1 MSRYSYVAS
10 RASTARPNTSPPPRA
25 TASLRSLYGSGGT
38 SKSWARPWRSST
50 STRSTFRP
58 PSARASAS
66 AAATVVLPVP
76 PFPVTTCRRTPSQSL
91 TIYEGRRRST
101 DGPSKIGEQ
110 ADRPLDAVRDEAEE
124 PAGRSAVAHPVVER
138 QRQLGDLADCQ
149 LSVDHPGL
157 VDDPTDPEQGGLG
170 VVDDRGGAVDAE
182 DPVVVERDGAAGEV
196 VGLEHAVPG
205 EGGEATELFGKLE
218 RALVVR
224 IPDDGHDEPGQQS
237 QHADDAVR
245 IGTAERVAGLDE
257 PGRVDVDPGRDIGDL
272 ATAAGH

>member
-50 STRSTFRP
+50 STRSTLRP
-58 PSARASAS
+58 PSASASAS

-76 PFPVTTCRRTPSQSL
+76 PLPVTTCRRTPSQSL
-91 TIYEGRRRST
+91 TIYEGRRPSA
-101 DGPSKIGEQ
+101 DGRSKIGEQ

-124 PAGRSAVAHPVVER
+124 PASRSAVAHPVVEG
-138 QRQLGDLADCQ
+138 QRQLGDLADSQ
-149 LSVDHPGL
+149 LAVDDPRL
-157 VDDPTDPEQGGLG
+157 VDNPTDPEQGGLG

-196 VGLEHAVPG
+196 VGFELAPAG
-205 EGGEATELFGKLE
+205 ERGETAELVSQLE
-218 RALVVR
+218 RGLVERV
-224 IPDDGHDEPGQQS
+224 PDDGHDKTAFGLGREAEIDVRELDDLLAV
-237 QHADDAVR
+237 HAGV
-245 IGTAERVAGLDE
+245 ELRV
-257 PGRVDVDPGRDIGDL
+257 P
-272 ATAAGH
+272 T

>member
-58 PSARASAS
+58 P
-66 AAATVVLPVP
+66 
-76 PFPVTTCRRTPSQSL
+76 
-91 TIYEGRRRST
+91 
-101 DGPSKIGEQ
+101 
-110 ADRPLDAVRDEAEE
+110 DAVRDEAEE

-196 VGLEHAVPG
+196 VGLELATAG
-205 EGGEATELFGKLE
+205 ERGEAAELGSQLE
-218 RALVVR
+218 RGLVERV
-224 IPDDGHDEPGQQS
+224 PDDGHDKTAFGLGREAEIDVRELDDLLAV
-237 QHADDAVR
+237 HAGV
-245 IGTAERVAGLDE
+245 ELRV
-257 PGRVDVDPGRDIGDL
+257 P
-272 ATAAGH
+272 T